1 LHVIHGSGGYYAS
14 GVLSGRGI
22 VEMSNTNRTRISDLG
37 QKMMEDRK
45 HREQRPERKCSPG
58 EVSKTRADLA
68 KRELVSSVI
77 YI

>member
-1 LHVIHGSGGYYAS
+1 
-14 GVLSGRGI
+14 
-22 VEMSNTNRTRISDLG
+22 MSNTNRTRISDLG